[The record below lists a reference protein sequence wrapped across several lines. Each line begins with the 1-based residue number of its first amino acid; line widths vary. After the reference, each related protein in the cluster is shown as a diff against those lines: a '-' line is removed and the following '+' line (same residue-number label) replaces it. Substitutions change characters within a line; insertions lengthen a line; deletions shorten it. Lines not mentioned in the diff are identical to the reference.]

1 MARVTVEDCL
11 EQVNNHYDLVLLAKE
26 RTVQLNVG
34 AKPEVPEE
42 NDKRTVIALREIA
55 EKKVSVKDL
64 ENSAINK
71 LRRYPEEEQK
81 ADSQEEIEGDDFENL
96 YKGEVSKSGVAIL
109 PSKRTRNVTNKIE
122 KAQPDKKTEIES
134 SDNSAQDSSLE
145 SNTEVSENKPEDLE
159 NNPEDLENK
168 PEETK

>member
-11 EQVNNHYDLVLLAKE
+11 KEVDNHYDLVLLAKE

-34 AKPEVPEE
+34 AKPEVPEG

-81 ADSQEEIEGDDFENL
+81 ADSQEEVEGDDFENL

-109 PSKRTRNVTNKIE
+109 PSKRTRNVTNKVE
-122 KAQPDKKTEIES
+122 KTQPKKEPEIKSSEDSIKDSENSIKDSDTENKLEKTE
-134 SDNSAQDSSLE
+134 
-145 SNTEVSENKPEDLE
+145 
-159 NNPEDLENK
+159 
-168 PEETK
+168 

>member
-11 EQVNNHYDLVLLAKE
+11 EQVDNHYDLVLLAKE

-64 ENSAINK
+64 ENAAINK
-71 LRRYPEEEQK
+71 LRKYPEEEQK
-81 ADSQEEIEGDDFENL
+81 TDPQEEMEGDDFENL

-109 PSKRTRNVTNKIE
+109 PSKRTRNITNKVE
-122 KAQPDKKTEIES
+122 KTQPATKPEIES
-134 SDNSAQDSSLE
+134 SDNLVKDS
-145 SNTEVSENKPEDLE
+145 
-159 NNPEDLENK
+159 DLENK
-168 PEETK
+168 QEEIK

>member
-64 ENSAINK
+64 ENAAINK
-71 LRRYPEEEQK
+71 LRKYPEEEQK

-109 PSKRTRNVTNKIE
+109 PSKRTRNITNKVE
-122 KAQPDKKTEIES
+122 KTQPATKPETES
-134 SDNSAQDSSLE
+134 SDNLVKDS
-145 SNTEVSENKPEDLE
+145 
-159 NNPEDLENK
+159 DLENK
-168 PEETK
+168 QEETK

>member
-11 EQVNNHYDLVLLAKE
+11 EQVDNHYDLVLLAKE

-64 ENSAINK
+64 ENAAINK
-71 LRRYPEEEQK
+71 LRKYPEEEQK

-109 PSKRTRNVTNKIE
+109 PSKRTRNITNKVE
-122 KAQPDKKTEIES
+122 KTQPATKPEIES
-134 SDNSAQDSSLE
+134 SDNLVKDS
-145 SNTEVSENKPEDLE
+145 
-159 NNPEDLENK
+159 DLENK
-168 PEETK
+168 QEEIK

>member
-64 ENSAINK
+64 ENAAINK
-71 LRRYPEEEQK
+71 LRKYPEEEQK

-109 PSKRTRNVTNKIE
+109 PSKRTRNITNKVE
-122 KAQPDKKTEIES
+122 KTQPATKPEIES
-134 SDNSAQDSSLE
+134 SDNLVKDS
-145 SNTEVSENKPEDLE
+145 
-159 NNPEDLENK
+159 DLENK
-168 PEETK
+168 QEEIK

>member
-71 LRRYPEEEQK
+71 LRKYPEEEQK
-81 ADSQEEIEGDDFENL
+81 TDSDEEIEGDDFENL
-96 YKGEVSKSGVAIL
+96 YKGEVSKSGVAVL
-109 PSKRTRNVTNKIE
+109 PSKRTRNITNKAE
-122 KAQPDKKTEIES
+122 KIQPAKKPEIKS
-134 SDNSAQDSSLE
+134 SDNLVKDS
-145 SNTEVSENKPEDLE
+145 N
-159 NNPEDLENK
+159 LENK

>member
-11 EQVNNHYDLVLLAKE
+11 EQVDNHYDLVLLAKE

-55 EKKVSVKDL
+55 EKKVSVEDL
-64 ENSAINK
+64 KNSAINK

-81 ADSQEEIEGDDFENL
+81 ADSEEEIEGDDFENL
-96 YKGEVSKSGVAIL
+96 YKGEVSKSGVAFL
-109 PSKRTRNVTNKIE
+109 PSKRTRNITNKVE
-122 KAQPDKKTEIES
+122 KTQPATKPEIES
-134 SDNSAQDSSLE
+134 SDNLVKDS
-145 SNTEVSENKPEDLE
+145 DLE
-159 NNPEDLENK
+159 NQ

>member
-1 MARVTVEDCL
+1 MARVTGDDCL

-55 EKKVSVKDL
+55 EKKVSIKDL
-64 ENSAINK
+64 ENAAINK
-71 LRRYPEEEQK
+71 LRKYPEEEQK
-81 ADSQEEIEGDDFENL
+81 TDPQEEMEGDDFENL

-109 PSKRTRNVTNKIE
+109 PSKRTRNITNKVE
-122 KAQPDKKTEIES
+122 KTQPATKPEIES
-134 SDNSAQDSSLE
+134 SDNLVKDS
-145 SNTEVSENKPEDLE
+145 
-159 NNPEDLENK
+159 DLENK
-168 PEETK
+168 QEETK

>member
-11 EQVNNHYDLVLLAKE
+11 EQVDNHYDLVLLAKE

-55 EKKVSVKDL
+55 EKKVSIKDL

-71 LRRYPEEEQK
+71 LRRYPEEEQRT
-81 ADSQEEIEGDDFENL
+81 DSQEEVEGDDFENL

-109 PSKRTRNVTNKIE
+109 PSKRTRNITNKVE
-122 KAQPDKKTEIES
+122 KTQPATKPEIES
-134 SDNSAQDSSLE
+134 SDNLVKDS
-145 SNTEVSENKPEDLE
+145 
-159 NNPEDLENK
+159 DLENK
-168 PEETK
+168 QEEIK

>member
-1 MARVTVEDCL
+1 MARITVEDCL
-11 EQVNNHYDLVLLAKE
+11 EQVDNHYDLVLLAKE

-55 EKKVSVKDL
+55 EKKVSIKDL
-64 ENSAINK
+64 ENAAINK
-71 LRRYPEEEQK
+71 LRKYPEEEQK

-109 PSKRTRNVTNKIE
+109 PSKRTRNITNKVE
-122 KAQPDKKTEIES
+122 KTQPTTKPEIES
-134 SDNSAQDSSLE
+134 SDNLVKDS
-145 SNTEVSENKPEDLE
+145 
-159 NNPEDLENK
+159 DLENK
-168 PEETK
+168 QEEIK

>member
-11 EQVNNHYDLVLLAKE
+11 EQVDNHYDLVLLAKE

-42 NDKRTVIALREIA
+42 NDKKTVIALREIA

-81 ADSQEEIEGDDFENL
+81 TDSQEELEGDDFENL
-96 YKGEVSKSGVAIL
+96 YKGEVSKSGVAVL
-109 PSKRTRNVTNKIE
+109 PSKRTRNITNKVE
-122 KAQPDKKTEIES
+122 KNQPNKKSEIKSSEDSIKDSEDPIKGSEDPIKGSEDPIKDSDTENKLEKTE
-134 SDNSAQDSSLE
+134 
-145 SNTEVSENKPEDLE
+145 
-159 NNPEDLENK
+159 
-168 PEETK
+168 

>member
-11 EQVNNHYDLVLLAKE
+11 EQVHNHYDLVLLAKE

-55 EKKVSVKDL
+55 AKKVSVKDL

-71 LRRYPEEEQK
+71 LRRYPEEEEK
-81 ADSQEEIEGDDFENL
+81 KDSQEELEEDDFENL
-96 YKGEVSKSGVAIL
+96 YKGEVSKSGVAVL
-109 PSKRTRNVTNKIE
+109 PSKRTRNITNKIE
-122 KAQPDKKTEIES
+122 KTQLNKESKIKSSEDSVKDSDTENKLEKTE
-134 SDNSAQDSSLE
+134 
-145 SNTEVSENKPEDLE
+145 
-159 NNPEDLENK
+159 
-168 PEETK
+168 

>member
-55 EKKVSVKDL
+55 EKKVSIKDL
-64 ENSAINK
+64 ENAAINK
-71 LRRYPEEEQK
+71 LRKYPEEEQK

-109 PSKRTRNVTNKIE
+109 PSKRTRNITNKVE
-122 KAQPDKKTEIES
+122 KTQPTTKPEIES
-134 SDNSAQDSSLE
+134 SDNLVKDS
-145 SNTEVSENKPEDLE
+145 
-159 NNPEDLENK
+159 DLENK
-168 PEETK
+168 QEETK

>member
-55 EKKVSVKDL
+55 EKKVSIKDL
-64 ENSAINK
+64 ENAAINK
-71 LRRYPEEEQK
+71 LRKYPEEEQK

-109 PSKRTRNVTNKIE
+109 PSKRTRNITNKVE
-122 KAQPDKKTEIES
+122 KTQPATKPEIES
-134 SDNSAQDSSLE
+134 SDNLVKDS
-145 SNTEVSENKPEDLE
+145 
-159 NNPEDLENK
+159 DLENK
-168 PEETK
+168 QEETK

>member
-64 ENSAINK
+64 ENAAINK
-71 LRRYPEEEQK
+71 LRKYPEEEQK
-81 ADSQEEIEGDDFENL
+81 TDSQEEIEGDDFENL

-109 PSKRTRNVTNKIE
+109 PSKRTRNITNKVE
-122 KAQPDKKTEIES
+122 KTQPATKPEIES
-134 SDNSAQDSSLE
+134 SDNLVKDS
-145 SNTEVSENKPEDLE
+145 
-159 NNPEDLENK
+159 DLENK
-168 PEETK
+168 QEEIK

>member
-11 EQVNNHYDLVLLAKE
+11 EEVNNHYDLVLLAKE

-71 LRRYPEEEQK
+71 LRKYPEEEQK
-81 ADSQEEIEGDDFENL
+81 TDSDEEIEGDDFENL
-96 YKGEVSKSGVAIL
+96 YKGEVSKSGVAVL
-109 PSKRTRNVTNKIE
+109 PSKRTRNITNKAE
-122 KAQPDKKTEIES
+122 KIQPAKKPEIKS
-134 SDNSAQDSSLE
+134 SDNLVKDS
-145 SNTEVSENKPEDLE
+145 
-159 NNPEDLENK
+159 DLENK
-168 PEETK
+168 PKETK

>member
-64 ENSAINK
+64 ENAAINK
-71 LRRYPEEEQK
+71 LRKYPEEEQK

-109 PSKRTRNVTNKIE
+109 PSKRTRNITNKVE
-122 KAQPDKKTEIES
+122 KTQPATKPEIES
-134 SDNSAQDSSLE
+134 SDNLVKDS
-145 SNTEVSENKPEDLE
+145 
-159 NNPEDLENK
+159 DLENK

>member
-11 EQVNNHYDLVLLAKE
+11 EQVDNHYDLVLLAKE

-55 EKKVSVKDL
+55 EKKVSIKDL

-71 LRRYPEEEQK
+71 LRRYPEEEQRT
-81 ADSQEEIEGDDFENL
+81 DSQEEVEGDDFENL

-109 PSKRTRNVTNKIE
+109 PSKRTRNITNKVE
-122 KAQPDKKTEIES
+122 KAQPAKKPEIKS
-134 SDNSAQDSSLE
+134 SDNLKKDS
-145 SNTEVSENKPEDLE
+145 DLE
-159 NNPEDLENK
+159 NQ